1 MLLFFF
7 ARKILSLSP
16 LYVHVRTCEPLLL
29 ITVIHL
35 GDRRCLGGVWIVPGL
50 ERQNIATGVNAVALA
65 ALVECWFG
73 R

>member
-7 ARKILSLSP
+7 AQKISSLSP

-29 ITVIHL
+29 ITVIRL
-35 GDRRCLGGVWIVPGL
+35 GDRRCLGGVWIVPML
-50 ERQNIATGVNAVALA
+50 SRHLDAVLA
-65 ALVECWFG
+65 FIG

>member
-1 MLLFFF
+1 MH
-7 ARKILSLSP
+7 
-16 LYVHVRTCEPLLL
+16 VHTCEPLLL

-50 ERQNIATGVNAVALA
+50 ERQNIATGVSAVALS